1 MQSFACDRWGCG
13 TDLSEAAALGKGG
26 LAEVVFADALKL
38 WEASLTHHSCRHCGT
53 DVSEAA
59 AVGKGGLAEVVFA
72 DDLKLWE
79 GSLTHHNCRHWI
91 LADACKT

>member
-1 MQSFACDRWGCG
+1 MWDGKEIWVATTMDTGTEMEIAMQSFACDRWGCG

-38 WEASLTHHSCRHCGT
+38 WE
-53 DVSEAA
+53 
-59 AVGKGGLAEVVFA
+59 
-72 DDLKLWE
+72 